1 MTDEQMEKLAIRIAD
16 LVLVGLI
23 QKQKEWDQQFTADVG
38 QMMQDE
44 FGNAKIVSQ
53 EELLL
58 AEIARLMTLLSQY
71 EEKQEY
77 EKAAIIHNKIKILE
91 DRLKD
96 F

>member
-1 MTDEQMEKLAIRIAD
+1 MTEEQMEKLAIRIAD

-23 QKQKEWDQQFTADVG
+23 EKQKEWDQQFTADVG
-38 QMMQDE
+38 QIMQDE

-71 EEKQEY
+71 EDKQEY
-77 EKAAIIHNKIKILE
+77 EKAAIIHNKIKVLE
-91 DRLKD
+91 NRLKD

>member
-1 MTDEQMEKLAIRIAD
+1 MTEEQMEKLAIRIAD

>member
-1 MTDEQMEKLAIRIAD
+1 MTDEQIEKLAIKIAD

-38 QMMQDE
+38 QIMQDE
-44 FGNAKIVSQ
+44 FGNARIVSQ

>member
-1 MTDEQMEKLAIRIAD
+1 MTEDQMEKLAIKIAD

-23 QKQKEWDQQFTADVG
+23 EKQKEWDQQFTADVG

-77 EKAAIIHNKIKILE
+77 EKAAIIHNKIKVLE
-91 DRLKD
+91 NRLKD

>member
-1 MTDEQMEKLAIRIAD
+1 MTEEQIEKLAIKIAD
-16 LVLVGLI
+16 FVLVGLI
-23 QKQKEWDQQFTADVG
+23 EKQKEWDQQFTADVG
-38 QMMQDE
+38 QIMQDE
-44 FGNAKIVSQ
+44 FGNAKLVGQ

-77 EKAAIIHNKIKILE
+77 EKAAIIHNKIKVLE
-91 DRLKD
+91 NRLKD

>member
-1 MTDEQMEKLAIRIAD
+1 MTDEQIEKLAIRIAD

-38 QMMQDE
+38 QIMQDE

>member
-1 MTDEQMEKLAIRIAD
+1 MTDEQIEKLAIRIAD

-38 QMMQDE
+38 QIMQDE

-77 EKAAIIHNKIKILE
+77 EKAAIIHNKIKVLE
-91 DRLKD
+91 NRLKD

>member
-1 MTDEQMEKLAIRIAD
+1 MEKLAIRIAD

-23 QKQKEWDQQFTADVG
+23 EKQKEWDQQFTADVG

-91 DRLKD
+91 DKLNKL
-96 F
+96 

>member
-23 QKQKEWDQQFTADVG
+23 EKQKEWDQQFTADVG

-91 DRLKD
+91 DKLNKL
-96 F
+96 

>member
-77 EKAAIIHNKIKILE
+77 EKAAIIHNKIKLI
-91 DRLKD
+91 DLKI
-96 F
+96 

>member
-38 QMMQDE
+38 QIMQDE

-91 DRLKD
+91 NRLKD